1 MDSFYTIVLTIA
13 LFLLIVILTYVGIQM
28 SNKSSNISVY
38 PPAAQ
43 PCPDYW
49 LQSADPTKPGCVIPP
64 VGQTNT
70 SSTFSNVNTPGFSG
84 NIINFNDP
92 SWSRNGATA
101 TCNQSTWAS
110 KNGIQWDGVSNFN
123 GC

>member
-13 LFLLIVILTYVGIQM
+13 LFLLIIILTYVGIQM
-28 SNKSSNISVY
+28 TNRTSNVSVY
-38 PPAAQ
+38 PPSAQ

-64 VGQTNT
+64 VGQKNT
-70 SSTFSNVNTPGFSG
+70 SGTLGSENTPGFK
-84 NIINFNDP
+84 NNVINFNDP
-92 SWSRNGATA
+92 KWSDNGATA

-110 KNGIQWDGVSNFN
+110 KNGIQWDGVSNYN